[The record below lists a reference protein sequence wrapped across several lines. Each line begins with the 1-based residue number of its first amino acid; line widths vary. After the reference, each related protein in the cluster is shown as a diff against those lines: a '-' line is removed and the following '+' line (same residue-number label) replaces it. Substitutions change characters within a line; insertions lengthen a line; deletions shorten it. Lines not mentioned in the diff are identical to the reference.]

1 MPDVSASR
9 PRLLLAEDDAT
20 LADAMREV
28 LEDDFSVDMAVDGRQ
43 AVSLAQQ
50 NHPDVMVV
58 DARMPRMD
66 GFAACRKL
74 RDNPETADVPIIMVT
89 GSSEP
94 ETATAAF
101 EAGATD
107 CLPKPFSISQLRSRA
122 RTLVLRQ
129 QAI

>member
-107 CLPKPFSISQLRSRA
+107 YLPKPFSISQLRSR
-122 RTLVLRQ
+122 
-129 QAI
+129 